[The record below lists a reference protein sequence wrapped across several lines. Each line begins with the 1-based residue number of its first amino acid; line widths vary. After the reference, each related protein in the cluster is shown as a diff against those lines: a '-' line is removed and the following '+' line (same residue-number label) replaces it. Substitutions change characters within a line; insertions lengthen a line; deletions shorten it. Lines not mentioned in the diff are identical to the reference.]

1 MLSNLRRL
9 DESTGA
15 VLVEDVYDTDVADLW
30 SALTVPHRLERWI
43 AVVEGDLRVGGRIHA
58 VFTSTWSGPGRIDI
72 CEPPRRL
79 LVTMEPGTVGET
91 VIEAR
96 LTPDGTGTR
105 LVIEERGLPLADLPG
120 HGAGWQ
126 AHAEDLATYLSGRQ
140 PAPWRERW
148 VELRE
153 AYEPLGWTSRG
164 PR

>member
-1 MLSNLRRL
+1 MTRDRG
-9 DESTGA
+9 D
-15 VLVEDVYDTDVADLW
+15 W
-30 SALTVPHRLERWI
+30 RLEGQSLYN
-43 AVVEGDLRVGGRIHA
+43 EMHH
-58 VFTSTWSGPGRIDI
+58 FTSNRADGSGFARCLAGVTRAAAGR
-72 CEPPRRL
+72 R
-79 LVTMEPGTVGET
+79 VWFKGH
-91 VIEAR
+91 
-96 LTPDGTGTR
+96 GTGTR